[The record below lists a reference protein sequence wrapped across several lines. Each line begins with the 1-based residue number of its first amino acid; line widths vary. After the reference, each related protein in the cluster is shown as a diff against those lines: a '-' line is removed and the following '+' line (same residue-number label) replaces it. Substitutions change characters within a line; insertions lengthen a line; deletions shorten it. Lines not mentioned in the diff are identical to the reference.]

1 MPHKL
6 GHLPDE
12 NSEILDIVKFNAL
25 RDGNI
30 DLVNKINAQSLNAQ
44 SLQSGASGTNVA
56 TDFSNM
62 GTLGQFMQPA
72 MAIMD
77 DVYKL
82 DKPTQRE
89 KDINMGRMFLKFF
102 TEMGARASVPG
113 ATALGAGVQAG
124 QSLAEDYLNKAF
136 VREETKKKTDQAK
149 RLGAVNLA
157 MQLKSADDAKKLA
170 EIKLNKKT
178 FSKPDTYKIL
188 NAAEV
193 KKALNLPFTNPQ
205 TGQFYK
211 EGDIISLTAEEF
223 AKVPR
228 GNLSVFKEQA
238 PPKPSPYERL
248 RDGIILDFRKF
259 NTDGTLPEGGI
270 SKLLSDITELR
281 DTKLVPIPDPNDPN
295 KTVMTLQQ
303 GVNMYDILEKE
314 FGKEAVD
321 KLRKLAGM
329 ETADTFITPGGSGTE
344 TEEKGKKFETI
355 NVGDT
360 KFTILST
367 KDTKLGTTEV
377 KTLTNAKSGLK
388 DLNTALSLIFKGGK
402 YNKAMVGTMNIA
414 PTWSLGLIG
423 GLTGS
428 DIANDARTTIQSMQR
443 AIEII
448 LRERSGA
455 AVPPAELENYL
466 KLYLPSALDNEIQA
480 RNKIDALLQYFK
492 GSIDGINKGR
502 QKGGAN
508 EDPSFVNEKLPMK
521 IKDQTMKEGGKIMG
535 RLLKKQGNIMYIET
549 APGSGLF
556 QPLVT
561 KSN

>member
-1 MPHKL
+1 MPHQYNPTDPFSYGKGHTNKEIREIDKPKIVSSDQTDNFIKKQNEIGVSGGISQLNPSL
-6 GHLPDE
+6 GALAPFVE
-12 NSEILDIVKFNAL
+12 QASGILDAVY
-25 RDGNI
+25 
-30 DLVNKINAQSLNAQ
+30 
-44 SLQSGASGTNVA
+44 GTTA
-56 TDFSNM
+56 E
-62 GTLGQFMQPA
+62 
-72 MAIMD
+72 
-77 DVYKL
+77 
-82 DKPTQRE
+82 PTQRE
-89 KDINMGRMFLKFF
+89 KDINMGRLALKFF
-102 TEMGARASVPG
+102 TTLGAQSSVPG
-113 ATALGAGVQAG
+113 STLLSAANVAGASVAQ
-124 QSLAEDYLNKAF
+124 DYLNKVQSDKDKA
-136 VREETKKKTDQAK
+136 EKLEQAK
-149 RLGAVNLA
+149 KASALSLG

-170 EIKLNKKT
+170 EIKASKKT
-178 FSKPDTYKIL
+178 FTKPDTYKIL
-188 NAAEV
+188 NANEV
-193 KKALNLPFTNPQ
+193 RKALNLPLNNPM
-205 TGQFYK
+205 TGTLYK

-228 GNLSVFKEQA
+228 GNLSVFKEQQ

-259 NTDGTLPEGGI
+259 NTDGTLPPGGI
-270 SKLLSDITELR
+270 TKLLSDITELR
-281 DTKLVPIPDPNDPN
+281 DTKLVPIPDPTDPT

-321 KLRKLAGM
+321 KLRKLAGID
-329 ETADTFITPGGSGTE
+329 TADTFITPGGSE

-388 DLNTALSLIFKGGK
+388 DLNTALSLIFKDGK
-402 YNKAMVGTMNIA
+402 YNKTMVGTMNIA

-428 DIANDARTTIQSMQR
+428 NIANDARTTIQSMQR

>member
-1 MPHKL
+1 MPHQYNPNDPFSYGEGHTIKEMRQIDKPKVVPSNQTDRFINQQNKL
-6 GHLPDE
+6 
-12 NSEILDIVKFNAL
+12 NM
-25 RDGNI
+25 
-30 DLVNKINAQSLNAQ
+30 
-44 SLQSGASGTNVA
+44 GASDTNVLA
-56 TDFSNM
+56 DFSSM

-77 DVYKL
+77 NVYKT

-102 TEMGARASVPG
+102 TEMGARSSMPG

-136 VREETKKKTDQAK
+136 VREETKKKTEQAK
-149 RLGAVNLA
+149 KAGAVNLA

-188 NAAEV
+188 NVAEV
-193 KKALNLPFTNPQ
+193 QKALELPRTNPQ

-238 PPKPSPYERL
+238 PPKPNTYERL
-248 RDGIILDFRKF
+248 RDGIISNFKKF
-259 NTDGTLPEGGI
+259 NTDGTLPEGSI
-270 SKLLSDITELR
+270 AKLLSDITELR

-321 KLRKLAGM
+321 KLRKLAGID
-329 ETADTFITPGGSGTE
+329 TADTFITPGGSE

-367 KDTKLGTTEV
+367 KDSKLGTTEV

-402 YNKAMVGTMNIA
+402 YNKTMVGTMNIA

-508 EDPSFVNEKLPMK
+508 EDPTFVNEKLPMK